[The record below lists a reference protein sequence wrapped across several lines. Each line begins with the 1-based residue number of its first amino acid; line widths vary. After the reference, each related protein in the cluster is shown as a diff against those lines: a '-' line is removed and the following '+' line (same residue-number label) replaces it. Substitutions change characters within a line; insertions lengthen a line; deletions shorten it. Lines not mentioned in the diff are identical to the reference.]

1 MFDLT
6 YSSKFVDLFE
16 AMTTVVS
23 NDNYN
28 LTEPEKELLRWHQR
42 LAHIDLNKVKFLFRS
57 GILACSESTRAL
69 QTAASKLRSHPRCA
83 TYQFGKQCRLSV
95 PTTIQAKV
103 LDSVGALSRDSS
115 RPGQLISVD
124 HFICITKGQL
134 FTSEFHYWTL
144 HHCTPYPSQTESRE
158 A

>member
-42 LAHIDLNKVKFLFRS
+42 LAHIDLNKVKFLF
-57 GILACSESTRAL
+57 
-69 QTAASKLRSHPRCA
+69 
-83 TYQFGKQCRLSV
+83 
-95 PTTIQAKV
+95 
-103 LDSVGALSRDSS
+103 
-115 RPGQLISVD
+115 
-124 HFICITKGQL
+124 
-134 FTSEFHYWTL
+134 
-144 HHCTPYPSQTESRE
+144 
-158 A
+158 